1 MQLFLCCI
9 FLYATVKPST
19 GYGSR
24 YLSTPMTRAS
34 WETTPRTSSAVGVD
48 DICTSDGTS
57 LGGVE
62 RRRFVALAL
71 AGATSMFANVPQ
83 GMAYDPNLT
92 VERSVYLILRVQ
104 EATQQETRLVTTGKF
119 KDLQRANIK

>member
-1 MQLFLCCI
+1 
-9 FLYATVKPST
+9 
-19 GYGSR
+19 
-24 YLSTPMTRAS
+24 MTRS
-34 WETTPRTSSAVGVD
+34 LWETTPRTSSAVGVD
-48 DICTSDGTS
+48 GICTNDGTS
-57 LGGVE
+57 PGSVE

-71 AGATSMFANVPQ
+71 AGVTSMLANVRQ
-83 GMAYDPNLT
+83 GMAYDPNLS